1 MPLMFDNTILFLLP
15 FIIFGMWASAN
26 VQSTFRK
33 YSKVF
38 SSRGMTGAEAA
49 QTLINRLRLDVRIER
64 ATGPGLSDHYDPRT
78 HVVRLSNEVHDS
90 RSVAAIS
97 VATHEIGHALQD
109 AEGHAA
115 LKFRNAFFPVV
126 SIGSNLWMI
135 LFLAGIFLSMPIL
148 TNIGILLFGL
158 VVLFQIITLPVE
170 FDASKKALALMQEN
184 GVLTM
189 EEAPAAKKVLN
200 AAALTYVAAALSAV
214 ANLVRLLALSGR
226 RR

>member
-1 MPLMFDNTILFLLP
+1 MPYFYDSSILIILP
-15 FIIFGMWASAN
+15 FILLGMWASAN

-33 YSKVF
+33 YSKVYA
-38 SSRGMTGAEAA
+38 SRGMTGAEAA
-49 QTLINRLRLDVRIER
+49 QTLINRLRLDVRVER
-64 ATGPGLSDHYDPRT
+64 ATAGGLSDHYDPRT

-97 VATHEIGHALQD
+97 VAAHEIGHALQD
-109 AEGHAA
+109 AEGYAA
-115 LKFRNAFFPVV
+115 LKFRNSFFPVV

-135 LFLAGIFLSMPIL
+135 LFIAGLIFSMPSL

-158 VVLFQIITLPVE
+158 VVVFQIITLPVE
-170 FDASKKALALMQEN
+170 FNASRKALALMQEN

-189 EEAPAAKKVLN
+189 EEAPGAKKVLN

-214 ANLVRLLALSGR
+214 ANLARLLMMSGR